1 MLILAAVSLVS
12 LSKKN
17 AFFFFFLVL
26 RLKAGKSTKLIYLL
40 PSLNES

>member
-17 AFFFFFLVL
+17 AFFFFFSAETKSRKIYQTNLFASF
-26 RLKAGKSTKLIYLL
+26 LK
-40 PSLNES
+40 